1 MFAHDHT
8 MTTKRVFPQGI
19 HIRNQF
25 GPQRIQMNVAH
36 QFEQI
41 GIFLAQDRFVPVLEQ
56 VPMAAVVPL
65 KVGLKLTAWPVNSR
79 RIKVAIGAA
88 PVRSSR

>member
-1 MFAHDHT
+1 MFAHDHA
-8 MTTKRVFPQGI
+8 MTAKRVFPQGI
-19 HIRNQF
+19 HIRKS

-41 GIFLAQDRFVPVLEQ
+41 EIFLAQDRFVPVLEQ

-65 KVGLKLTAWPVNSR
+65 KAGLKLTAWPVSRR
-79 RIKVAIGAA
+79 RIKVASGAA
-88 PVRSSR
+88 PVSSR